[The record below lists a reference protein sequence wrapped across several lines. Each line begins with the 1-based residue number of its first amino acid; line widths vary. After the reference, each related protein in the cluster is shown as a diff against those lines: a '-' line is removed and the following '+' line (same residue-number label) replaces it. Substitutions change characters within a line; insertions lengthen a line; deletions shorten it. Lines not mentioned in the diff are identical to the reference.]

1 MIQSKAAIRYA
12 TSLLE
17 LSLEKGNLE
26 QVATDMKYFSET
38 VAQNHDLASML
49 TSPIVDS
56 AKKAEIFTLIFGQFQ
71 PLTKSFF
78 DLITKNGREAILPEI
93 AASFDAKVKEH
104 KGIVPVELVSAVA
117 LDEATK
123 KTILAKVDASV
134 NGTLEITETI
144 DPSLIGGYIVKMGD
158 KQIDASISNQ
168 LNNLKQRLTH

>member
-1 MIQSKAAIRYA
+1 MKQTKAATRYA

-26 QVATDMKYFSET
+26 QIAADMKFFSET
-38 VAQNHDLASML
+38 VSENRDLALML
-49 TSPIVDS
+49 TSPIIDG
-56 AKKAEIFTLIFGQFQ
+56 AKKSEIFKLIFGQFE
-71 PLTKSFF
+71 PLTVSFF
-78 DLITKNGREAILPEI
+78 ELITKNGREAILPEI
-93 AASFDAKVKEH
+93 AEAFDAKVKEH
-104 KGIVPVELVSAVA
+104 KGIVPVELVTAVA

-134 NGTLEITETI
+134 NGTLEVTETI
-144 DPSLIGGYIVKMGD
+144 DPAIIGGYIIKMGD